1 MSLALRAGQIVI
13 ADWRDAMPKEP
24 NRLRPAIVVEDSEL
38 FDPGYPNV
46 VLVPLTEDARLGIPD
61 LSVPIL
67 PTPANGCS
75 KPCFALATHVTAT
88 SKARIRPT
96 EAAITPDQLAAIRAR
111 IGIALG
117 LGA

>member
-13 ADWRDAMPKEP
+13 ADWRDARRSEA

-38 FDPGYPNV
+38 FDPAYPNV
-46 VLVPLTEDARLGIPD
+46 VLVPITEDARLGIAD
-61 LSVPIL
+61 LSVPIA
-67 PTPANGCS
+67 PTPGNGCT

-88 SKARIRPT
+88 AKARIRPT
-96 EAAITPDQLAAIRAR
+96 ESAITPDQLAAIRAR

-117 LGA
+117 L

>member
-13 ADWRDAMPKEP
+13 ADWRDALPKEA

-38 FDPGYPNV
+38 FDPAYPNV
-46 VLVPLTEDARLGIPD
+46 VLVPITEDARLGIAD

-67 PTPANGCS
+67 PSAENGCT
-75 KPCFALATHVTAT
+75 KPCFALATHVTAMP
-88 SKARIRPT
+88 KARVKPT
-96 EAAITPDQLAAIRAR
+96 GSAITPEQLAAIRAR

-117 LGA
+117 L